1 MYDPARDAFVAADEP
16 TTAQPPTNPPS
27 SSPGNKRKR
36 SASVDDTSAET
47 PAAQAVTEPIH
58 TGEVAEEPSNKK
70 LKPSPPQPSKNEEK
84 PTAPVTS
91 ISQLPRMKKA
101 PGAARN
107 ASRRPERSPYDRRRS
122 RSPARQD
129 DRRARR
135 TPPRRRSPSPAPIRR
150 SPTPP
155 GRSPPRQRKRPG
167 AGARINIDKDTVN
180 QRQQEREQQQN
191 EKAKTEAKDRGVHD
205 FVKQHYNAVPQ
216 RGKEW
221 RKTESNIRGL
231 RSFNNW
237 IKSAVIQKFSP
248 APSYAP
254 GAREKGQR
262 EQDRGLL
269 VLDMGCGKG
278 GDLQK
283 WHACPQGVELYVGLD
298 PADVSIDQARD
309 RFLEMQR
316 NPRRGPRERFPP
328 PLFHGEFVVKD
339 CFGEWI
345 GDIPIIQQVGIDP
358 SVGPNA
364 GGMSARFGGGGFDV
378 VTMMFSMHYAF
389 ENEVKAR
396 GMLRNVAG
404 ALKKGGRFIGVVPNS
419 DVLSAKVIE
428 YNNERAKSKA
438 ANDTATATGG
448 DADEDEWDPEK
459 TLDAPAPVVTDPDD
473 QHSDATA
480 DPLEWGN
487 KIYKVK
493 FPGRVPH
500 DGIFRPPFGWKYFF
514 FLEEAV
520 EEVPEYVVPWEAF
533 RALAADYDLELQY
546 RKPFEEIYDHEKND
560 PILGPLSEKMG
571 VRQRRDAF
579 GNEGGMLMNNE
590 ELEAASFYHA
600 FCFYK
605 V

>member
-1 MYDPARDAFVAADEP
+1 
-16 TTAQPPTNPPS
+16 
-27 SSPGNKRKR
+27 
-36 SASVDDTSAET
+36 
-47 PAAQAVTEPIH
+47 
-58 TGEVAEEPSNKK
+58 
-70 LKPSPPQPSKNEEK
+70 
-84 PTAPVTS
+84 
-91 ISQLPRMKKA
+91 
-101 PGAARN
+101 
-107 ASRRPERSPYDRRRS
+107 
-122 RSPARQD
+122 
-129 DRRARR
+129 
-135 TPPRRRSPSPAPIRR
+135 
-150 SPTPP
+150 
-155 GRSPPRQRKRPG
+155 
-167 AGARINIDKDTVN
+167 VN

-191 EKAKTEAKDRGVHD
+191 EKAKTEAQARGIHD
-205 FVKQHYNAVPQ
+205 VVKQHYNAVPQ

-254 GAREKGQR
+254 GDREKGQR
-262 EQDRGLL
+262 ERDRGLL
-269 VLDMGCGKG
+269 VLDLGCGKG

-298 PADVSIDQARD
+298 PADVSIDQARE
-309 RFLEMQR
+309 RYSEMQR

-339 CFGEWI
+339 CFGEWV

-404 ALKKGGRFIGVVPNS
+404 ALKKGGRFIGAVPNS

-428 YNNERAKSKA
+428 YNAERVKSKA
-438 ANDTATATGG
+438 ANDTATDAGPG
-448 DADEDEWDPEK
+448 DDEDEWDPEK
-459 TLDAPAPVVTDPDD
+459 TLDAPAPVATDPDD

-560 PILGPLSEKMG
+560 PILGPLSERMG